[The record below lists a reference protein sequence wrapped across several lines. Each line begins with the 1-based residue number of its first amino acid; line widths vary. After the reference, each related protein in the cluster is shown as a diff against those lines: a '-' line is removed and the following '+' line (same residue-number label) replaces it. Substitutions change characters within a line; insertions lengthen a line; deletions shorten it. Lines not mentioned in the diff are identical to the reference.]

1 LVVGKLNPRP
11 RKARE
16 TLASRDALID
26 AAERL
31 FGLHGLDGVSFR
43 QIAQE
48 AGALNNFAVQYH
60 FGDKAGL
67 VRAIFERRLA
77 AMELRRAGM
86 LSEAK
91 RAGRLGEIKTLIEII
106 FRPIAEQADETGR
119 RTYAAFLLALE
130 HAGDDSRSR
139 AQVAGAAPITEH
151 VTDLL
156 VAAASHVPKALFAHR
171 IKGVT
176 TGFLVSV
183 LRHGRASEPPDPVL
197 IEDALMVAAA
207 ALSAPAPDG
216 FRE

>member
-1 LVVGKLNPRP
+1 MTRP

-16 TLASRDALID
+16 TSASREALID

-43 QIAQE
+43 QIALE

-77 AMELRRAGM
+77 GMELRRAGM

-91 RAGRLGEIKTLIEII
+91 RAGKLGDIKSLIEII
-106 FRPIAEQADETGR
+106 FRPIAEQRDEDGR

-139 AQVAGAAPITEH
+139 TQMVGAAPITEH

-156 VAAASHVPKALFAHR
+156 IAAASHIPPALFAHR
-171 IKGVT
+171 IKGVM

-183 LRHGRASEPPDPVL
+183 LRPALSESLADALLV
-197 IEDALMVAAA
+197 EDAITVAAA
-207 ALSAPAPDG
+207 ALSAPAPDKPSA
-216 FRE
+216 

>member
-1 LVVGKLNPRP
+1 
-11 RKARE
+11 
-16 TLASRDALID
+16 
-26 AAERL
+26 
-31 FGLHGLDGVSFR
+31 
-43 QIAQE
+43 
-48 AGALNNFAVQYH
+48 
-60 FGDKAGL
+60 
-67 VRAIFERRLA
+67 
-77 AMELRRAGM
+77 
-86 LSEAK
+86 
-91 RAGRLGEIKTLIEII
+91 
-106 FRPIAEQADETGR
+106 
-119 RTYAAFLLALE
+119 
-130 HAGDDSRSR
+130 
-139 AQVAGAAPITEH
+139 